1 MGAKEDSLQ
10 KAILQKAIL
19 MDESSIKR
27 ALKRISHEIIE
38 RNKGVEDVELVGIK
52 TRGVHLANA
61 IRDIIYDIEGVK
73 LNVGVLDV
81 SFYRDDLTMK
91 SKDAVV
97 AKGTSA
103 IDFDVNEKK
112 IVLVDDVIY
121 TGRTVRAAMD
131 AIMDLGRARQI
142 QLAVLIDRG
151 HRELPI
157 RADYVGKNVP
167 TSRDEVIKVELK
179 EYDGIDHVSILDK
192 VKTHQ

>member
-1 MGAKEDSLQ
+1 MQ